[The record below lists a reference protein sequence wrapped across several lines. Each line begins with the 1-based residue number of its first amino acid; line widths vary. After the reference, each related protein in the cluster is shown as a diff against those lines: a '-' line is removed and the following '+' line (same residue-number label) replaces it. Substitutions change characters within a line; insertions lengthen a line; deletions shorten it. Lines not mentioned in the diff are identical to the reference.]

1 MRVNTSINPVYLDYK
16 IFKQSFHDTMKE
28 FFKNTT
34 NQLLIGSSL
43 LLNIALFL
51 FFYFFIKQSNIPI
64 VLHYNVDWGVNYF
77 GEVKSIFVLPTVG
90 MIIFLLNGV
99 LALKLWE
106 KSRILSYF
114 LTAATFLVQ
123 SFLIVSGI
131 ALYLINK

>member
-1 MRVNTSINPVYLDYK
+1 
-16 IFKQSFHDTMKE
+16 MKE

-43 LLNIALFL
+43 FLNIALFL

-90 MIIFLLNGV
+90 TIIFLLNGV

-114 LTAATFLVQ
+114 LTTVTFLVQ